1 MTDWSI
7 FWCLKKKELDALNK
21 YQVDT
26 YGVKIT
32 IPPLPKD
39 KINVEMEGLQ
49 ELTKIMKWKPNPMRR
64 VE

>member
-7 FWCLKKKELDALNK
+7 FWCLKSEELDALNK

-26 YGVKIT
+26 YGVKIA
-32 IPPLPKD
+32 IPPLPKA
-39 KINVEMEGLQ
+39 KINVETEGLQ